1 MNKYVMGLSLVVVAM
16 VVGLGVA
23 IMGANNYGNAA
34 QVRIH
39 TMYQNNENI
48 FAQYGQKVAE
58 AVGVADIAKTDMAEL
73 LTGSLEARYGT
84 DGTQATLL
92 AVTEAFPGLD
102 QGVYTQ
108 IQRIIEAGRNDFTV
122 AQTQL
127 IDAKRS
133 YVTALGSFPKGKFLS
148 MMGYPSI
155 NVGYPLGTEDDY
167 PIISTTSAAN
177 TFESGVE
184 CGNALTAASG
194 ADGC

>member
-1 MNKYVMGLSLVVVAM
+1 MNKYVMGLSLMAAAM
-16 VVGLGVA
+16 VVGLGVS
-23 IMGANNYGNAA
+23 IMNANNYGNAA

-58 AVGVADIAKTDMAEL
+58 AVGVTAIAKADMADL
-73 LTGSLEARYGT
+73 LSGSLEARYGT
-84 DGTQATLL
+84 GGSQATLM

-102 QGVYTQ
+102 QGIYAQV
-108 IQRIIEAGRNDFTV
+108 QRIIESGRNDFTV

-155 NVGYPLGTEDDY
+155 NIGYPLGTEDDY
-167 PIISTTSAAN
+167 PIVSTTRAAD

-184 CGNALTAASG
+184 VGNALSAATG
-194 ADGC
+194 G